1 MIWTESGSATVF
13 WSESVIVSGPVSV
26 TESVIVIWSVSA
38 MMLSSENL

>member
-1 MIWTESGSATVF
+1 MF

-26 TESVIVIWSVSA
+26 TESVIVIWSVFA